1 MATLSRALVVLRD
14 LAYICVVMSNTSH
27 PSVTQ
32 SSGGNASTVWIR
44 TVPSKSFTDDDVVQA
59 WEKGKQDGVSELIG
73 LAVDQLEKN
82 MKAAFAHT
90 KEVINIMTQFGIEA
104 VGARLRLD
112 TWNRLKVIILVPASS
127 MDSGNIYKLYD
138 EISAIESREQSDR
151 YCITFSLLADGETL
165 NKSRLVSDGYIRE
178 FNAEA

>member
-1 MATLSRALVVLRD
+1 
-14 LAYICVVMSNTSH
+14 
-27 PSVTQ
+27 
-32 SSGGNASTVWIR
+32 
-44 TVPSKSFTDDDVVQA
+44 
-59 WEKGKQDGVSELIG
+59 
-73 LAVDQLEKN
+73 

-90 KEVINIMTQFGIEA
+90 KEVINIMAQFGIEA

-112 TWNRLKVIILVPASS
+112 TWNRLKVIILVPASA
-127 MDSGNIYKLYD
+127 MDSENIYKVYD

>member
-1 MATLSRALVVLRD
+1 
-14 LAYICVVMSNTSH
+14 
-27 PSVTQ
+27 
-32 SSGGNASTVWIR
+32 
-44 TVPSKSFTDDDVVQA
+44 
-59 WEKGKQDGVSELIG
+59 
-73 LAVDQLEKN
+73 

-90 KEVINIMTQFGIEA
+90 KEVINIMAQFGIEA
-104 VGARLRLD
+104 VEARLRLD
-112 TWNRLKVIILVPASS
+112 TWNRLKVIILVPASA
-127 MDSGNIYKLYD
+127 MDSENIYKVYD

>member
-1 MATLSRALVVLRD
+1 
-14 LAYICVVMSNTSH
+14 MSNTSH
-27 PSVTQ
+27 SPMTQ
-32 SSGGNASTVWIR
+32 SSGANASTVWIR
-44 TVPSKSFTDDDVVQA
+44 TVPSKSFTDDDVIQA

-90 KEVINIMTQFGIEA
+90 KEVINIMTQFGIDA

-112 TWNRLKVIILVPASS
+112 TWNRLKVIILVPGSA

-138 EISAIESREQSDR
+138 EISAIERREQSER

-165 NKSRLVSDGYIRE
+165 NTSRLVSDGYIRE